1 MSCAAITL
9 VVHQFSTRAPK
20 AIFGLSITLRSARY
34 PMAPFPCKMGLIE
47 PVAGFTHTRCA
58 LFQPSLPHERDC
70 ARFLMGDDE
79 VETLKVSPNAVPF
92 CTWLFRTPQGP
103 DCEDSVT
110 VFQV

>member
-1 MSCAAITL
+1 
-9 VVHQFSTRAPK
+9 
-20 AIFGLSITLRSARY
+20 
-34 PMAPFPCKMGLIE
+34 
-47 PVAGFTHTRCA
+47 
-58 LFQPSLPHERDC
+58 
-70 ARFLMGDDE
+70 MGDDE